1 MNAGAVI
8 DFTPGDGNL
17 AAAAVEMNKPYL
29 GFCHSEKHCILL
41 YDRLLTLVQE
51 AMAEEGNGLYTPTFV
66 QAMKGNKPKPP
77 VPVPLRRSPPSPK
90 KDTGNNDKGKT
101 DTGKKKTNGNKGKIK
116 KESMASSSS
125 SSPPNDD
132 TESSAA

>member
-1 MNAGAVI
+1 MNR
-8 DFTPGDGNL
+8 
-17 AAAAVEMNKPYL
+17 PYL

-51 AMAEEGNGLYTPTFV
+51 AMAEEGNGLYTPAFV

-77 VPVPLRRSPPSPK
+77 VPGPVRRSPPKTPK
-90 KDTGNNDKGKT
+90 KGTGNKGKT
-101 DTGKKKTNGNKGKIK
+101 KDTGKKKKKGNKGK

>member
-1 MNAGAVI
+1 LNAGAVI

-51 AMAEEGNGLYTPTFV
+51 SVAEEGNGLYTQTFV

-77 VPVPLRRSPPSPK
+77 VPGPLRPPSPK
-90 KDTGNNDKGKT
+90 KDTGNNVKGKK
-101 DTGKKKTNGNKGKIK
+101 DTGKKNKKGQQGQ
-116 KESMASSSS
+116 
-125 SSPPNDD
+125 D
-132 TESSAA
+132 